1 MKGCCTLIG
10 KDRKRNYLNLDW
22 SIDSLEGRYKY
33 LEDSGILD
41 SLSKRRGSRFAAAQ
55 MNMVSTYIF
64 RAKDIES
71 GRKVD
76 ESYYVDDSS
85 YYRSLKVSST
95 RDDIDNFESEDEM
108 FFDTSYGD
116 EDDIDDSEYEDRKV
130 TNDEDSILDST
141 YFEEESEPEW
151 GEDANTDYAEE
162 SSGPSNKES
171 SHEYLDTYEENSHE
185 YIRHVKSL
193 FNPDNMDY
201 TELRK
206 IIMTYKDTYKIG
218 NELVKYEMENV
229 MRAVEMSMDG
239 DDDNKVIEL
248 LMQDMTER
256 EMSREMGVSRQSIN
270 KRIKKILRKTI
281 KYLKNTP

>member
-10 KDRKRNYLNLDW
+10 NDRKRNYLKLDW

-33 LEDSGILD
+33 LEESGILD
-41 SLSKRRGSRFAAAQ
+41 NLSKRRGSRFAAAQ
-55 MNMVSTYIF
+55 MKMVATYIF
-64 RAKDIES
+64 RAKDVES

-85 YYRSLKVSST
+85 YYRSLKTSST
-95 RDDIDNFESEDEM
+95 RDDIDNFESEDDIS
-108 FFDTSYGD
+108 FDITYD
-116 EDDIDDSEYEDRKV
+116 DKDDIDYLE
-130 TNDEDSILDST
+130 DEDSILDIID
-141 YFEEESEPEW
+141 FEEESEPEL
-151 GEDANTDYAEE
+151 GEDIEDDYVEE
-162 SSGPSNKES
+162 SSILSSKKT
-171 SHEYLDTYEENSHE
+171 SHEYTDAHEENSHD
-185 YIRHVKSL
+185 YIRHVKNL

-201 TELRK
+201 TTLRR

-229 MRAVEMSMDG
+229 MAAVEKSLDG
-239 DDDNKVIEL
+239 GDDNKVIEL

-281 KYLKNTP
+281 KELKNTP